1 LVGINRMTCR
11 YSAVKRND
19 TRLRE
24 KIKELAN
31 RHKRYGSPRIQV
43 LLRKEGFIVNHKK
56 TERIYKEENLSLRT
70 KKKKKLPL
78 KERTNM
84 VSATRPNEIWSMDFM
99 SDSLSRGSRY
109 RILTVID
116 NYSRFS
122 PGIEVSFSIPSQ
134 RIISCLE
141 NMASEHGYP
150 ERIRLDNG
158 PEFTSKVF
166 TSWALTRGI
175 QLDYTRPGKP
185 TDNCYIESFNG
196 KFRDECLNENWFTT
210 IKEARETIRS
220 WLEDYNYKRP
230 HSSLGNCSPYEF
242 VVKHNN
248 MLNNQILA
256 LNVA

>member
-1 LVGINRMTCR
+1 MTYR
-11 YSAVKRND
+11 YSAVERD
-19 TRLRE
+19 DALLRE

-31 RHKRYGSPRIQV
+31 KHKRYGSPRIQV

-84 VSATRPNEIWSMDFM
+84 LSATRSNEIWSMDFM

-122 PGIEVSFSIPSQ
+122 PGTEVSFSIPSQ
-134 RIISCLE
+134 RVISCLE
-141 NMASEHGYP
+141 NMASLNGYP

-175 QLDYTRPGKP
+175 HLDYIRPGKP

-196 KFRDECLNENWFTT
+196 KFRDECLNEKWFST

-220 WLEDYNYKRP
+220 WLTDYNYKRP

-242 VVKHNN
+242 VMNRNN
-248 MLNNQILA
+248 MINNQILA
-256 LNVA
+256 LKVA